1 MLSKIIKNSII
12 VLLLVGLIQPVQ
24 AATRKQLLC
33 LDASGQIQAR
43 KKCLSTET
51 VFNIATLTQQIS
63 QSIGGTSVGPKG
75 PTGNKGAKGDA
86 GVKGAKGLIDF
97 SACRVII
104 ANDSNFLTPSDG
116 DLSTIMTCDPNS
128 EFLFDE
134 EYKVTALPN
143 SIGTTAYIQ
152 SNSSTTYNS
161 LGDTR
166 RYEVSIYANRDK
178 FVGAGMYQLQTRAI
192 CCPR

>member
-1 MLSKIIKNSII
+1 MLPKIIKNSII

-75 PTGNKGAKGDA
+75 PTGSKGALGDS
-86 GVKGAKGLIDF
+86 GVKGTKGLIDF
-97 SACRVII
+97 SACRIII
-104 ANDSNFLTPSDG
+104 ANDSNFLLPSNG
-116 DLSTIMTCDPNS
+116 ALSVEMTCDANT

-134 EYKVTALPN
+134 DYKVTALPN

-152 SNSSTTYNS
+152 SNSPTTYNS

-166 RYEVSIYANRDK
+166 VYEVSIYINRDK
-178 FVGAGMYQLQTRAI
+178 FVGTGAYQLETRAI